1 MTEPAAQH
9 EPSEADLAGVP
20 DAEIPD
26 VDIADV
32 DIADVEIPAV
42 PEEGAGAADPDVPAG
57 LFGETAR
64 PGEIPDPVVPEVEGP
79 PLGTTDPQL
88 RTGDPATGSSEPVLN
103 VGDPVLSEPVLR
115 EPVLG
120 GAGTDGPELHA
131 HHINDPDTIRRLL
144 TTPARWAIVGLS
156 NNPRRAAV
164 GVARIVRDE
173 LGMDIVPVSLKGDT
187 VHGERGYTRLDQIP
201 GTIDVVDCFVNSTKV
216 GAIVDQAIEI
226 GAKAVWLQVGVIDED
241 AAARA
246 KAAGLDVVM
255 DACPAIERRNILFE

>member
-9 EPSEADLAGVP
+9 DPSEAELAGVA
-20 DAEIPD
+20 DAEIPEAH
-26 VDIADV
+26 IPEP
-32 DIADVEIPAV
+32 EIPDA
-42 PEEGAGAADPDVPAG
+42 PEEGAGVDAGLPAG
-57 LFGETAR
+57 VFGAGGR
-64 PGEIPDPVVPEVEGP
+64 PGEIPDPVVPEVKGP

-88 RTGDPATGSSEPVLN
+88 RTGDPTSGNPEPVLN

-120 GAGTDGPELHA
+120 GAGTDGSQLHH
-131 HHINDPDTIRRLL
+131 HHINDPDVIRRLL

-164 GVARIVRDE
+164 GVARIIRDD

-187 VHGERGYTRLDQIP
+187 VHGERAYTRLDQIP
-201 GTIDVVDCFVNSTKV
+201 GTVDVVDCFVNSAKV
-216 GAIVDQAIEI
+216 GAIVDQAIDI
-226 GAKAVWLQVGVIDED
+226 GAKAVWLQIGVIDED

-246 KAAGLDVVM
+246 TAAGLDVVM
-255 DACPAIERRNILFE
+255 DACPAIERRNILFD